1 MTQEAPYTPQDV
13 ADADVAF
20 GIQDIS
26 VMPQYSEIPKEFKD
40 DRNPWAQLQSEWF
53 FEGLDSRKLTAKP
66 DVDRTKALRFLT
78 AIQRSWVPQH
88 EHKSAAV
95 AYLLSLWFDLQ

>member
-1 MTQEAPYTPQDV
+1 VTQERLYTPQDV
-13 ADADVAF
+13 DDADVAF

-26 VMPQYSEIPKEFKD
+26 AMPPYSEIPKEFKD
-40 DRNPWAQLQSEWF
+40 DRNPWTQLQSEWF
-53 FEGLDSRKLTAKP
+53 FKGLDSRKLTTKTGI
-66 DVDRTKALRFLT
+66 DRTKALRFLT

-95 AYLLSLWFDLQ
+95 AYLLSLWFELL